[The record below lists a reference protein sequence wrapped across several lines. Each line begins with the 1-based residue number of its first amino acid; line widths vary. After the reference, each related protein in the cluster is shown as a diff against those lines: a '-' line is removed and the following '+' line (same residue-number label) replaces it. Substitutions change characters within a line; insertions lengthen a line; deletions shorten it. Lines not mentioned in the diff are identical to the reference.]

1 MGTSVHPCHPLRL
14 VSTTH
19 GDANVKYP
27 SPNNHFHRYK
37 TQETR
42 KAAILESAN
51 GKQVLLHVGQRTFP
65 DDDRHRAIMEA
76 NGCSQK
82 EIERLTNLPR
92 GFSRGQVVAILDIGE
107 TRLLSHKE
115 RVEPAN
121 ERAATCSAVDS
132 GAYFTT
138 IKSARCGIHYDST
151 TIILAKT

>member
-1 MGTSVHPCHPLRL
+1 MSLIPLIPRRNC
-14 VSTTH
+14 
-19 GDANVKYP
+19 A
-27 SPNNHFHRYK
+27 FRRYK

-65 DDDRHRAIMEA
+65 DDGRHRAIMEA

-92 GFSRGQVVAILDIGE
+92 GFSRGQVVAILEMGE

-115 RVEPAN
+115 RAEPAN
-121 ERAATCSAVDS
+121 ERAATCSVEDS

-138 IKSARCGIHYDST
+138 IKSARYGIHHALT
-151 TIILAKT
+151 TNHHVA